1 MPVLV
6 LVRRQCFCTI
16 CWSANA
22 GTEASQRGNL
32 TLIDILACCKYL
44 DVVETTF

>member
-16 CWSANA
+16 CWSAKA

-32 TLIDILACCKYL
+32 TIVDILACCKYL
-44 DVVETTF
+44 DVEETTF